1 MQEKNKEI
9 KEEIPVEVKELVK
22 TEGVSIEKHEGILEQ
37 LERRNLLLDRA
48 MAMSIGKTNKR
59 DWVSMGGKPYL
70 QIGGSVKVARL
81 WGIGI
86 FNVKGVKIPEKD
98 EKGDY
103 YRYKFTADFQIPGEL
118 PQEGHG
124 ACTSRD
130 KFFGQLSEKKDK
142 QSGDVLQ
149 EARFKDSWEIDENNI
164 EKKAYT
170 NCLNNGIK
178 QVTGLRD
185 ATWDEVAMYAKGS
198 GEVGKV
204 EYQKGKQATEGDKK
218 NNDEKLAQMD
228 EWADSVAYYHIKEA
242 EDGTMEVVEVKDEK
256 VKLERKSAVHQEWT
270 AYKDIPGFKTIDS
283 IKAAWEKNSKRVYP
297 MYKDYEKRYSKFKTD
312 AEQLGV
318 EGL

>member
-1 MQEKNKEI
+1 MQENKEI

-22 TEGVSIEKHEGILEQ
+22 TEGGSIEKAEGMLEQ

-86 FNVKGVKIPEKD
+86 SNVINSGKIEEKD
-98 EKGDY
+98 EKGSY

-142 QSGDVLQ
+142 QTGEILQ
-149 EARFKDSWEIDENNI
+149 KKGFKESWEIDENNI

-185 ATWDEVAMYAKGS
+185 ATWDEIALYAKGS

-204 EYQKGKQATEGDKK
+204 EYQKGKQAKEGDKK
-218 NNDEKLAQMD
+218 SSGDMLAQMD
-228 EWADSVAYYHIKEA
+228 KWVDNIAYFHIKQNDE
-242 EDGTMEVVEVKDEK
+242 GVMEVVEVKNEK
-256 VKLERKSAVHQEWT
+256 VKLERKIEYHQKWT
-270 AYKDIPGFKTIDS
+270 TFKDFTGYKNTDE
-283 IKAAWEKNSKRVYP
+283 IKAAWEKNTKRVFP
-297 MYKDYEKRYSKFKTD
+297 MYKSYEGRYSKFKTD

>member
-1 MQEKNKEI
+1 MNENKEI
-9 KEEIPVEVKELVK
+9 KEEIPVEVKDLVK
-22 TEGVSIEKHEGILEQ
+22 TEGGSIEKAEGVLEQ

-59 DWVSMGGKPYL
+59 DWVNMGGKPYL

-86 FNVKGVKIPEKD
+86 SNVKGVKVAEKD

-103 YRYKFTADFQIPGEL
+103 YRYKFSADFQIPGEL

-142 QSGDVLQ
+142 QTGEILQ
-149 EARFKDSWEIDENNI
+149 AARFKESWEIDENNI

-198 GEVGKV
+198 SEVAKV
-204 EYQKGKQATEGDKK
+204 DYQAGKQATEGDKK
-218 NNDEKLAQMD
+218 GSKEMLEQMD
-228 EWADSVAYYHIKEA
+228 KWVDSVAYFQIKEGEGGA
-242 EDGTMEVVEVKDEK
+242 MEVIEVKDEK
-256 VKLERKSAVHQEWT
+256 VKLERKVMYHQKWT
-270 AYKDIPGFKTIDS
+270 TFKDFPGYKNIEE
-283 IKAAWEKNSKRVYP
+283 IKAAIDKNGSRMFP
-297 MYKDYEKRYSKFKTD
+297 MYKSYEERYSKFKTD